1 MEHRRDVPNQR
12 NEYSNRAWRAQRQ
25 SQVCKFHIDGGRC
38 NMGDQC
44 RFLHPPAEPKEND
57 EDARL
62 MALEE
67 KAMKNEKELEFW
79 KKKQKLA
86 QIQEWE
92 TGGSSSAGVPKVV
105 QPMMPPAA
113 MEPPAGVSPVM
124 MQPPIS
130 NDERMLLKNFETLS
144 QPHKDLVQHIV
155 GALSQS

>member
-12 NEYSNRAWRAQRQ
+12 NEYSNRAWRDQRQ
-25 SQVCKFHIDGGRC
+25 SQVCKFQIDGGRC
-38 NMGDQC
+38 NMGDQW
-44 RFLHPPAEPKEND
+44 RFLHPPAEPKEKD

-62 MALEE
+62 MALEQ

-79 KKKQKLA
+79 RKKQNLA
-86 QIQEWE
+86 VIQELE

-105 QPMMPPAA
+105 QPMIPPA
-113 MEPPAGVSPVM
+113 MEPPAGVS
-124 MQPPIS
+124 PIS
-130 NDERMLLKNFETLS
+130 NDERMLLKKFETLS

>member
-12 NEYSNRAWRAQRQ
+12 NQNSNFARRAQRQ
-25 SQVCKFHIDGGRC
+25 PQVCKFHIDGC
-38 NMGDQC
+38 CKMGDEC
-44 RFLHPPAEPKEND
+44 RFRHPPAEPEEND

-105 QPMMPPAA
+105 QPMIPPA
-113 MEPPAGVSPVM
+113 MEPPAGVS
-124 MQPPIS
+124 PIS
-130 NDERMLLKNFETLS
+130 NDERMLLKKFETLS

>member
-1 MEHRRDVPNQR
+1 
-12 NEYSNRAWRAQRQ
+12 
-25 SQVCKFHIDGGRC
+25 
-38 NMGDQC
+38 MGDQC
-44 RFLHPPAEPKEND
+44 RFLHPPAEPKEKD

-67 KAMKNEKELEFW
+67 KAMKNEQELEFW
-79 KKKQKLA
+79 RKKQNLA
-86 QIQEWE
+86 E

-105 QPMMPPAA
+105 QPMMPPA

-130 NDERMLLKNFETLS
+130 NDQRMLIMQFETLS

>member
-12 NEYSNRAWRAQRQ
+12 NQNSNFARRAQRQ
-25 SQVCKFHIDGGRC
+25 PQVCKFHIDGC
-38 NMGDQC
+38 CTKGDQC

-79 KKKQKLA
+79 RKKQNLA
-86 QIQEWE
+86 VIQELE

-105 QPMMPPAA
+105 QPMMPPA

-130 NDERMLLKNFETLS
+130 NDQRMLIMQFETLS

>member
-1 MEHRRDVPNQR
+1 
-12 NEYSNRAWRAQRQ
+12 
-25 SQVCKFHIDGGRC
+25 
-38 NMGDQC
+38 MGDQC
-44 RFLHPPAEPKEND
+44 RFLHPPAEPKEKD

-79 KKKQKLA
+79 RKKQNLA
-86 QIQEWE
+86 VIQELE

-105 QPMMPPAA
+105 QPMMPPA
-113 MEPPAGVSPVM
+113 MEPPAGMSPVM

-130 NDERMLLKNFETLS
+130 NGQRMLIMQFETLS

>member
-1 MEHRRDVPNQR
+1 MEDRRDVPNQR
-12 NEYSNRAWRAQRQ
+12 NEYSSRAWRDQRQ
-25 SQVCKFHIDGGRC
+25 SQVCKFHIEGC
-38 NMGDQC
+38 CKMGDRC
-44 RFLHPPAEPKEND
+44 RFLHPPAEPKEKD

-67 KAMKNEKELEFW
+67 KAMQNEKELEFW
-79 KKKQKLA
+79 KKKHNLA
-86 QIQEWE
+86 VIQELE

-105 QPMMPPAA
+105 QPMMPPA

-130 NDERMLLKNFETLS
+130 NGQRMLIMQFETLS

>member
-1 MEHRRDVPNQR
+1 
-12 NEYSNRAWRAQRQ
+12 
-25 SQVCKFHIDGGRC
+25 
-38 NMGDQC
+38 MGDQC
-44 RFLHPPAEPKEND
+44 RFLHPPAEPKEKD

-105 QPMMPPAA
+105 QPMMPPA

-130 NDERMLLKNFETLS
+130 NDQRMLIMQFETLS

>member
-12 NEYSNRAWRAQRQ
+12 NQNSNFARRAQRQ
-25 SQVCKFHIDGGRC
+25 PQVCKFHIDGC
-38 NMGDQC
+38 CTKGDQC

-105 QPMMPPAA
+105 QPMIPPA
-113 MEPPAGVSPVM
+113 MEPPAGVS
-124 MQPPIS
+124 PIS
-130 NDERMLLKNFETLS
+130 NDERMLLKKFETLS

>member
-12 NEYSNRAWRAQRQ
+12 NQNSNFARRAQRQ
-25 SQVCKFHIDGGRC
+25 PQVCKFHIDGC
-38 NMGDQC
+38 CTKGDQC
-44 RFLHPPAEPKEND
+44 RFLHPPAEPKEKD

-105 QPMMPPAA
+105 QPMIPPA
-113 MEPPAGVSPVM
+113 MEPPAGVS
-124 MQPPIS
+124 PIS
-130 NDERMLLKNFETLS
+130 NDERMLLKKFETLS

>member
-44 RFLHPPAEPKEND
+44 RFLHPPAEPKEKD

-62 MALEE
+62 MALEQ

-79 KKKQKLA
+79 RKKQNLA
-86 QIQEWE
+86 VIQELE

-105 QPMMPPAA
+105 QPMMPPA
-113 MEPPAGVSPVM
+113 MEPPAGMSPVM

-130 NDERMLLKNFETLS
+130 NGQRMLIMRFETLS

>member
-44 RFLHPPAEPKEND
+44 RFLHPPAEPKEKD

-62 MALEE
+62 MALEQ

-79 KKKQKLA
+79 RKKQNLA
-86 QIQEWE
+86 VIQELE

-105 QPMMPPAA
+105 QPMMPPA
-113 MEPPAGVSPVM
+113 MEPPAGMSPVM

-130 NDERMLLKNFETLS
+130 NGQRMLIMQFETLS

>member
-12 NEYSNRAWRAQRQ
+12 NENSNRARRAQRQ
-25 SQVCKFHIDGGRC
+25 PQVCKFHIDGC
-38 NMGDQC
+38 CKMGDEC
-44 RFLHPPAEPKEND
+44 RFRHPPAEPEEND

-79 KKKQKLA
+79 RKKQKLA
-86 QIQEWE
+86 VIQELE

-105 QPMMPPAA
+105 QPMMPPA

-130 NDERMLLKNFETLS
+130 NDQRMLIMQFETLS
-144 QPHKDLVQHIV
+144 QPHKDLVLGMV